1 VDILMPM
8 SFIQPALL
16 LALPIQLHWSR
27 WNASYWDSLV
37 RNISCVRVSVCWYS
51 MPVPGQITK

>member
-1 VDILMPM
+1 MPM